1 MLLKNDIDNIKR
13 IVNNNVLTE
22 KEELYCYA
30 EDSTNSETIA
40 VSPDAVVFVTYN
52 KYHRN

>member
-30 EDSTNSETIA
+30 ED
-40 VSPDAVVFVTYN
+40 F
-52 KYHRN
+52 RNYCSIS